1 MKQHSRQELFCSR
14 HEEPIAQALVAI
26 KGGTLGFSFQ
36 KEKEFLTVLRHSSTR
51 ESIFLLYKESLVS
64 LQQDRWI
71 NEQQVVATWGNTLL
85 CASRISPL
93 LIPC

>member
-1 MKQHSRQELFCSR
+1 MKQHSCQELFCSR
-14 HEEPIAQALVAI
+14 HEEPIVQALVAI
-26 KGGTLGFSFQ
+26 KEGTLGFSSQ
-36 KEKEFLTVLRHSSTR
+36 KEKEFLTVLRSSSNR

-71 NEQQVVATWGNTLL
+71 NEQQVVATRGNALL
-85 CASRISPL
+85 CATRISPL

>member
-1 MKQHSRQELFCSR
+1 MKQHSHQELFCSR
-14 HEEPIAQALVAI
+14 HEEPIVQALVVI
-26 KGGTLGFSFQ
+26 KEGTLGFSSQ
-36 KEKEFLTVLRHSSTR
+36 KEKEFLTVLRSSSNR

-71 NEQQVVATWGNTLL
+71 NEQVATRGNALL
-85 CASRISPL
+85 CATRISPL